1 MKPDQN
7 LIWAQFKKGD
17 KQAYTHIYYQ
27 YFDHLYVLILL
38 LLLTTTATLAQ
49 DKDYLFYAQEH
60 CDNLIAHGK
69 DDYGSQKSNM
79 LASVIDTRD
88 MSVPQSGVPATEGT
102 RSHDRAVGGSNFY
115 HDVETIKLFKALS
128 KLTGNDLYQN
138 AAVDYA
144 QDFLTRCQNPY
155 TGLLAWGEHL
165 YYNFYADTVLVDEMT
180 HPREKMYHEFL
191 AETPPWTFLWEIDTT
206 AVKKAIAGV
215 RYHFRSPTTQSFLF
229 NRHAYWHKQEGTEYR
244 GLAQYQEGGQPW
256 IKHSGLQCYSFTF
269 LYDKTQAPEWKR
281 WAEGT
286 GSLYWKYRHPET
298 NLTVSCI
305 DDPRP
310 NALYASLNSMSQL
323 SYYLLKSWQLHPE
336 FSHFRE
342 RAETMLKSAEKYA
355 WDAERKGYYSLL
367 NLDGSAFSDEL
378 IPVIHTG
385 YKGSDILSFGRI
397 AAYFYQTTGDDA
409 YRVMVQKVA
418 DMVLNTSWPDDFVVN
433 SLGFA
438 LQFSLDAYEI
448 LEDERLLQHARNY
461 ADIGIKKLWSGQM
474 FVRQPDDPYY
484 EAKLG
489 TNNFVAGL
497 LRLHLTVNNHSA
509 EASLSQWTF

>member
-1 MKPDQN
+1 MIPT
-7 LIWAQFKKGD
+7 LR
-17 KQAYTHIYYQ
+17 
-27 YFDHLYVLILL
+27 LLILL
-38 LLLTTTATLAQ
+38 LLLSTTILAQ
-49 DKDYLFYAQEH
+49 DKDYLFHVQKH

-69 DDYGSQKSNM
+69 DEYGSHRSSM

-88 MSVPQSGVPATEGT
+88 MSVPRSGVPATKGT

-115 HDVETIKLFKALS
+115 HDVETIKIFSALS
-128 KLTGNDLYQN
+128 ELTGNDLYRN
-138 AAVDYA
+138 TVVSYA
-144 QDFLTRCQNPY
+144 QDFLARGQNPY

-165 YYNFYADTVLVDEMT
+165 YYNFYSDTILVNEMT
-180 HPREKMYHEFL
+180 RPWEKMYHEFL
-191 AETPPWTFLWEIDTT
+191 AETPPWTFLWEIDTV

-215 RYHFRSPTTQSFLF
+215 RYHFRSPITQSFHF
-229 NRHAYWHKQEGTEYR
+229 NRHAYWHKQEAAEHQA
-244 GLAQYQEGGQPW
+244 LAQYQEGGQPW
-256 IKHSGLQCYSFTF
+256 IKHTGLQCYSFTF
-269 LYDKTQAPEWKR
+269 LYDKTRDPEWKR
-281 WAEGT
+281 WAVGT
-286 GSLYWKYRHPET
+286 GSLYWKYRNPET

-342 RAETMLKSAEKYA
+342 WAETMLKSAEKYA
-355 WDAERKGYYSLL
+355 WDAERMGYYSLL
-367 NLDGSAFSDEL
+367 NLDGSAFTDEL

-385 YKGSDILSFGRI
+385 YKGSEILSFGRI

-418 DMVLNTSWPDDFVVN
+418 DMVVNTSFPDDFVVN
-433 SLGFA
+433 SLGVV

-448 LEDERLLQHARNY
+448 LKDERLLQNAHNH
-461 ADIGIKKLWSGQM
+461 ADIGIKKLWSDKM
-474 FVRQPDDPYY
+474 FVRQPNDPYY

-489 TNNFVAGL
+489 TNNFVAGM
-497 LRLHLTVNNHSA
+497 LRLHLIENNRSS
-509 EASLSQWTF
+509 EATLGQWSF